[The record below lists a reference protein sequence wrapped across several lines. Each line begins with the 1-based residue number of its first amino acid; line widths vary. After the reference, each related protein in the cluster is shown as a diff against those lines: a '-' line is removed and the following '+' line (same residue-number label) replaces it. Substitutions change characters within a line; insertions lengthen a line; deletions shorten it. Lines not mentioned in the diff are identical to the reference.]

1 MIDRKGISLKAQ
13 SFFDDLWARG
23 DPWEL
28 EASDFERERY
38 ARLIA
43 MLDRS
48 KYARILEIGCG
59 AGAFSRLL
67 APMAQQLIAL
77 DVGRLTRS
85 ETLRGDRATRRR
97 GLVRVPPAL
106 LENAAAILAA
116 EQLGP
121 AGDPPGSLRS

>member
-43 MLDRS
+43 MLDQS

-77 DVGRLTRS
+77 DVS
-85 ETLRGDRATRRR
+85 SRAI
-97 GLVRVPPAL
+97 
-106 LENAAAILAA
+106 AAARQLKAPSITSSLGLRTSWITILKRKVH
-116 EQLGP
+116 GT
-121 AGDPPGSLRS
+121 SL